1 MHRLRV
7 RRSIVAVRSARVAE
21 CGARA
26 SSRYLRSSRM
36 MLGGG
41 GGVRMSCGLRPVGLL
56 RSCGLARVRSCGFD
70 GLTFGACPTVPG
82 CAVFDCAVGPLR
94 GVLPGSASG
103 LPLGLAGDVEGL
115 AADGS
120 VVEGLAAGAPPAAP
134 VPAPLALPAPPELLC
149 ANAIPPDSSSVVS
162 AAAAVTF
169 MAVSILNLAPLA
181 GSNERTRHSF
191 RAASR
196 ATWQKQNAK
205 PPSRAG
211 RGLRSSDPR

>member
-1 MHRLRV
+1 MPRLRV

-82 CAVFDCAVGPLR
+82 CAVFERGGALR

-103 LPLGLAGDVEGL
+103 LPLGWPATSRGWRRTGRWWKDAGGR
-115 AADGS
+115 G
-120 VVEGLAAGAPPAAP
+120 AAGAACP
-134 VPAPLALPAPPELLC
+134 
-149 ANAIPPDSSSVVS
+149 
-162 AAAAVTF
+162 
-169 MAVSILNLAPLA
+169 
-181 GSNERTRHSF
+181 
-191 RAASR
+191 RAAR
-196 ATWQKQNAK
+196 AA
-205 PPSRAG
+205 RAAG
-211 RGLRSSDPR
+211 AALRQRTHPQRQRRERGGGGGTRGGLHESCAPRGIKRTDTPLVPRGFARDMAEAEREAPFPGGKGASFQ